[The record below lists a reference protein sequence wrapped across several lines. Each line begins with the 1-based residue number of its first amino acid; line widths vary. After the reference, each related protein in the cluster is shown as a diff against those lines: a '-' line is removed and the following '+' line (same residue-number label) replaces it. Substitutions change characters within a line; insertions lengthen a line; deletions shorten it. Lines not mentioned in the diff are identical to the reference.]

1 MSTSHKKLPSG
12 QQSASSGTRKRA
24 SFLQLLREHVTD
36 VLYIWRHEMVKVIK
50 DEGVLMFLVIVPL
63 AYPLLYSWIYNN
75 ETVHEVP
82 VAVVDHSH
90 SALSRQFIKDCD
102 ATPDVEVKYY
112 AEDLDEAR
120 SLVSRQLCKGIYF
133 IPSDFGTNILR
144 GDQGTVSVYCDMSL
158 MLAYKA
164 IYQTAMIEAGR
175 LGAGLNI
182 KKAGNYTKREDAI
195 TAQPLAVDEVAMF
208 NPSGGYGSC
217 VLPAVLMLLL
227 QQVLALG
234 IGMAAGT
241 AHERHKNGQ
250 LIPDDDPHYRGAY
263 RIVWGKALC
272 YGMTG
277 AVAAAYL
284 SMAVPA
290 MFSFPQL
297 ADGLTLLWLLLPY
310 TLACIFFGMTV
321 SCLVRYR
328 ENVIL
333 IMVFVSVPLLFLSG
347 VSWPQ
352 SSIPG
357 YWQGVSWLFPSTFG
371 VRAYIRA
378 NSMGASVSQ
387 ILFEIRILW
396 IQAAVYLGMA
406 CLVYRHQFR
415 LMRKYAVKPMA
426 DSSATEEP
434 ITEEPAHLEPAKV

>member
-1 MSTSHKKLPSG
+1 MSIFHKI
-12 QQSASSGTRKRA
+12 
-24 SFLQLLREHVTD
+24 REHITD
-36 VLYIWRHEMVKVIK
+36 VLYIWRQEMKQVIR

-63 AYPLLYSWIYNN
+63 GYPLLYSWIYNN
-75 ETVHEVP
+75 ESIHEVP
-82 VAVVDHSH
+82 VVVVDQSH
-90 SALSRQFIKDCD
+90 SALSRQFIRDCD
-102 ATPDVEVKYY
+102 ATSDVDVKYY
-112 AEDLDEAR
+112 AEDLNEAQ
-120 SLVSRQLCKGIYF
+120 SLISRQLAKGIYLF
-133 IPSDFGTNILR
+133 PSDFATNIMR
-144 GDQGTVSVYCDMSL
+144 GEQGTVSVYCDMSL

-164 IYQTAMIEAGR
+164 IYQTAMVESVR

-182 KKAGNYTKREDAI
+182 KKAGNFSKREDAI
-195 TAQPLAVDEVAMF
+195 TAQPLAVDDVAMF

-227 QQVLALG
+227 QQALALG

-241 AHERHKNGQ
+241 ARERHRNGQ

-272 YGMTG
+272 YGMIG

-284 SMAVPA
+284 SMAVPR

-297 ADGLTLLWLLLPY
+297 ADGWTLLLMLLPY
-310 TLACIFFGMTV
+310 TIASIFFGMTV

-328 ENVIL
+328 ENVML
-333 IMVFVSVPLLFLSG
+333 IMVFVSLPLLFLTG

-357 YWQGVSWLFPSTFG
+357 AWQGVSWLFPSTFG
-371 VRAYIRA
+371 ARAFIRI
-378 NSMGASVSQ
+378 NSMGASFDQ
-387 ILFEIRILW
+387 ILPEVRILW
-396 IQAAVYLGMA
+396 IQAAAYLGMA

-415 LMRKYAVKPMA
+415 LARKW
-426 DSSATEEP
+426 SNNTE
-434 ITEEPAHLEPAKV
+434 